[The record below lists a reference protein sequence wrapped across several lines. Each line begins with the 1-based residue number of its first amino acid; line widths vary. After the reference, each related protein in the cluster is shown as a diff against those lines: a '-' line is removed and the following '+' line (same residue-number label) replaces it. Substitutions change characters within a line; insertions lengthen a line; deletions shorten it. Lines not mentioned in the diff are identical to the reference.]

1 MVGYAND
8 VLNLY
13 SFLTTN
19 YKGIQVHTFA
29 LVFALVL
36 IGTPQVGS
44 GIPLGLIVD

>member
-19 YKGIQVHTFA
+19 YKEKQVHT
-29 LVFALVL
+29 VALVL
-36 IGTPQVGS
+36 IGTPQVG
-44 GIPLGLIVD
+44 GRIPLGLIVD